1 MGHELK
7 SHHNKSTQEYN
18 HIIEIDGYQVT
29 ITSACQYQSIEHN
42 WTTLEHNNPSSYF
55 LSWHWISTWIQTYS
69 PNLIAVT
76 ARYGGNLVA
85 MGLFSESIA
94 IRHKIIHS
102 RQLRLNQTGKESE
115 DQIWIEYNDFISD
128 PNHQEQATNAC
139 LKALY
144 KSPIEWDEIV
154 ISMIREERAKQISDA
169 LIRTTTDALQPS
181 YLTNLNALHLTKKT
195 YLDSLSK
202 NTRYQINRSVRLYEN
217 KYGPINIH
225 LAENKKQAIAYFRE
239 AGEYHLMRWKDSGY
253 NNSDFTNFHENLI
266 DKVFS
271 ENEVHIFKLKA
282 GTRVLGILYF
292 HIMNKTVF
300 FYLQALQ
307 YENDNKLK
315 PGLVAHSLITQY
327 YVDLGM
333 STYDYMGGESRYK
346 VQMSSDISNLV
357 TLNLKR
363 PRLKLYMED
372 FARLIKTKLL
382 SKWVRG

>member
-1 MGHELK
+1 
-7 SHHNKSTQEYN
+7 
-18 HIIEIDGYQVT
+18 
-29 ITSACQYQSIEHN
+29 
-42 WTTLEHNNPSSYF
+42 
-55 LSWHWISTWIQTYS
+55 
-69 PNLIAVT
+69 
-76 ARYGGNLVA
+76 
-85 MGLFSESIA
+85 
-94 IRHKIIHS
+94 
-102 RQLRLNQTGKESE
+102 
-115 DQIWIEYNDFISD
+115 
-128 PNHQEQATNAC
+128 
-139 LKALY
+139 
-144 KSPIEWDEIV
+144 
-154 ISMIREERAKQISDA
+154 
-169 LIRTTTDALQPS
+169 
-181 YLTNLNALHLTKKT
+181 
-195 YLDSLSK
+195 
-202 NTRYQINRSVRLYEN
+202 
-217 KYGPINIH
+217 
-225 LAENKKQAIAYFRE
+225 
-239 AGEYHLMRWKDSGY
+239 MRWKDSGY

-363 PRLKLYMED
+363 PRLKLYM
-372 FARLIKTKLL
+372 
-382 SKWVRG
+382 